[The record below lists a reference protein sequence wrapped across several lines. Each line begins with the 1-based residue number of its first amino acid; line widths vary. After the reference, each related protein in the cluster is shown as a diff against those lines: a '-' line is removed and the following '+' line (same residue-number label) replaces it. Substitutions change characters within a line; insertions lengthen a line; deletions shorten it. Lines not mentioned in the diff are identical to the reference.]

1 MTYKEARQYLQPI
14 ADSAEIPG
22 YAAALEKAIEAL
34 EEKEG
39 LKTFY
44 LLERHYCKACQK
56 MHCRV
61 VETEGY
67 FTREE
72 AEAVI
77 RCH

>member
-1 MTYKEARQYLQPI
+1 MTYKEAREYLQPL
-14 ADSAEIPG
+14 ADYTTIPR
-22 YAAALEKAIEAL
+22 YAAALAKAAEAL

-39 LKTFY
+39 PQKVY
-44 LLERHYCKACQK
+44 LLERHYCKACKK

-72 AEAVI
+72 AEAAI
-77 RCH
+77 SCN